1 VRVTPLR
8 RNMKTPIRM
17 SRNATRDTSNDSTW
31 TISVV
36 PTLAPS
42 ITANAGTKSTSPP
55 AANAVTIRPVAVLL
69 WSIDV
74 TPTPARKALNRLP
87 SA

>member
-1 VRVTPLR
+1 MLVTPLR

-17 SRNATRDTSNDSTW
+17 NRNETRDMSNDSTW

-42 ITANAGTKSTSPP
+42 ITASAGTRPTSPP
-55 AANAVTIRPVAVLL
+55 AAKAVTIKPVAVLL
-69 WSIDV
+69 WSMDV
-74 TPTPARKALNRLP
+74 TPTPARNALTRFP
-87 SA
+87 RA